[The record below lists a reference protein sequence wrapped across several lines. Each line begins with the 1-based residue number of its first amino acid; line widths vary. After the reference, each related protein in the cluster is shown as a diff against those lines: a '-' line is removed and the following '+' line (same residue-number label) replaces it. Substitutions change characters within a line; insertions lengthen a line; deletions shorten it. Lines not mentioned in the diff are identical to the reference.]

1 MGPPE
6 KESHWRQQLRRPIL
20 EPPCSAASQACPGCT
35 VHSGRGWPPASARV
49 ELLGQRRGQAG
60 QRPPCRVAGKRSRL
74 QGGLTQSSFSGKRA
88 EEAFRRRQ
96 TGQLQPKCMPSLCR
110 VMKPGGPDG
119 EVAEM
124 WPTGVRK
131 CGRNVAEM
139 WPTTVSSCKL
149 FTGHAQMW
157 PTSVRKCGRNVA
169 EMWPTCGRR
178 FFILLRPGR
187 CLFFW
192 GLAGFPEPLFSCL
205 VVKKAC
211 KDGLVCAAS

>member
-1 MGPPE
+1 M
-6 KESHWRQQLRRPIL
+6 
-20 EPPCSAASQACPGCT
+20 
-35 VHSGRGWPPASARV
+35 
-49 ELLGQRRGQAG
+49 
-60 QRPPCRVAGKRSRL
+60 AGKRSRQ

-88 EEAFRRRQ
+88 EQAFRRLQ
-96 TGQLQPKCMPSLCR
+96 TGHAAKMHAVFVQSYEAR
-110 VMKPGGPDG
+110 WSGRRGGRN
-119 EVAEM
+119 VAEM